1 MGLLADKTAVVTGAS
16 SGIGLA
22 TAQRFVDEGA
32 TVIITGRR
40 RAELDTA
47 TAQLGSHAHAVP
59 GDVTAPADLDRLYE
73 ATARLGGIDIL
84 FANAGIGDGAPLGSI
99 TKEHFQL
106 LFDINVKGVVFT
118 VQTLLPPIREHG
130 SIILNSSVA
139 ADRGRPGTSVYGAT
153 KAAVRSLARTW
164 ANELGPRGIR
174 VNAVNPASTETPGL
188 MALADADPA
197 IDAEQFKAHRRQ
209 GIPLGR
215 LPTTDEVVDAM
226 LFLASSL
233 SSFTT
238 GAALPVDGGY
248 NQI

>member
-1 MGLLADKTAVVTGAS
+1 MAGLLADKNAVVTGGS

-40 RAELDTA
+40 RAELDA
-47 TAQLGSHAHAVP
+47 AVARLGSGAHAVA
-59 GDVTAPADLDRLYE
+59 GDVTVPADLDHLHD
-73 ATARLGGIDIL
+73 AAARLGGIDIV
-84 FANAGIGDGAPLGSI
+84 FANAGVLEIAALGSI
-99 TKEHFQL
+99 TQEHFQK
-106 LFDINVKGVVFT
+106 LFDINVKGVVFAI
-118 VQTLLPPIREHG
+118 QALLPLIREHG

-139 ADRGRPGTSVYGAT
+139 AERGRPGNGVYAAT

-164 ANELGPRGIR
+164 ANELAPRQIR
-174 VNAVNPASTETPGL
+174 VNTVNPSSTETPGL
-188 MALADADPA
+188 MTFADN
-197 IDAEQFKAHRRQ
+197 AEQFKSQRSQ

-215 LPTTDEVVDAM
+215 LATPEEVANTV

-238 GAALPVDGGY
+238 GAAVPVDGGY

>member
-1 MGLLADKTAVVTGAS
+1 MGLLSDKTAVVTGGS

-22 TAQRFVDEGA
+22 TAQRFIDEGA

-40 RAELDTA
+40 LPELDVA
-47 TAQLGSHAHAVP
+47 AAQLGSHVHAVP
-59 GDVTAPADLDRLYE
+59 GDVTASADLERVYE
-73 ATARLGGIDIL
+73 AAARLGGIDIL
-84 FANAGIGDGAPLGSI
+84 FANAGVARGAPLGSI
-99 TKEHFQL
+99 TEEDFTL

-118 VQTLLPPIREHG
+118 VQTLLPLIKEDG

-139 ADRGRPGTSVYGAT
+139 ADRGRPGTSVYAAT

-164 ANELGPRGIR
+164 VNELSSRRIR
-174 VNAVNPASTETPGL
+174 VNAVNPTSTDTPGL
-188 MALADADPA
+188 MALNDAGFSLD
-197 IDAEQFKAHRRQ
+197 DEEFKAQRSQ

-215 LPTTDEVVDAM
+215 LATTDEVANAV
-226 LFLASSL
+226 LFLASGL

>member
-1 MGLLADKTAVVTGAS
+1 MGLLADKTAVVTGGS

-40 RAELDTA
+40 RTELDA
-47 TAQLGSHAHAVP
+47 AAAQLGLHAHAVP
-59 GDVTAPADLDRLYE
+59 GDVTVPADLGRLYDAAE
-73 ATARLGGIDIL
+73 QLGGLVIV
-84 FANAGIGDGAPLGSI
+84 FANAGVGDGAPLGSI
-99 TKEHFQL
+99 SEEHFQK

-118 VQTLLPPIREHG
+118 VQTLLPLIREHG

-139 ADRGRPGTSVYGAT
+139 ADRGRPGTSVYAAT

-164 ANELGPRGIR
+164 ANELGCRRIR

-188 MALADADPA
+188 MALADN
-197 IDAEQFKAHRRQ
+197 AEQFKAQRSQ

-215 LPTTDEVVDAM
+215 LATTDEVADAV